1 MQVEAYPNQIGAI
14 IEALRELP
22 PMALDILTFVIL
34 DHLSSRHDIRKLV
47 KVPHPSCITPLH
59 TAAERFQQQEHG
71 PFKISSAEMSP
82 WRQLQCLPGLSMWQ
96 ALKNPVSL
104 LPCVP

>member
-34 DHLSSRHDIRKLV
+34 DHLSSRHDIRKVV
-47 KVPHPSCITPLH
+47 KVPHPGCITTLH
-59 TAAERFQQQEHG
+59 V
-71 PFKISSAEMSP
+71 
-82 WRQLQCLPGLSMWQ
+82 CLLARLASDQ
-96 ALKNPVSL
+96 ALWGDPLTNSA
-104 LPCVP
+104 